1 MVHPTVLRL
10 RGGGNCFS
18 HDQPVDALGA
28 QPQLKEHGQ
37 PTSTTPSA
45 SAQAPTTNIE
55 GDTQKPLHTT
65 TNPDD
70 SSGTGTGTGTD
81 TLDAKR
87 RNDMYLAMAPPTNQ
101 NYMGTGAGVVGGGG
115 GF

>member
-1 MVHPTVLRL
+1 M
-10 RGGGNCFS
+10 
-18 HDQPVDALGA
+18 
-28 QPQLKEHGQ
+28 
-37 PTSTTPSA
+37 
-45 SAQAPTTNIE
+45 
-55 GDTQKPLHTT
+55 
-65 TNPDD
+65 
-70 SSGTGTGTGTD
+70 GTGTD